1 MIPAAAVAAEVAL
14 TLDEAVTIALRDNRD
29 VRLKEQ
35 ELKKAKAAIAEA
47 KAGLFPGL
55 DVSAG
60 WYDTRGLYSKDVANY
75 STQIGAAQL
84 LFDGGRVLNAVKVGE
99 HYYAANEAALD
110 AARQALV
117 QAVKKSF
124 YALMFADRY
133 CLLNKQILDN
143 TQEHLN
149 VAESRFAKG
158 EASES
163 DILEITASLENVRQA
178 YDISANQSRSAQ
190 ALLANLLYL
199 DADVSIKTTGE
210 FTYTPLELAY
220 DEAFLKALKQRPEI
234 KQLAEQ
240 RKASEKAV
248 AIAKGGSKPVVSAS
262 WNYYSGSRLGTATAV
277 GASPVKGWNDYNVLG
292 VTAQWPLFDGWLT
305 RSKVEQALID
315 VKQATL
321 LEERAVKDIALELT
335 NAFLALQEAVGQLR
349 AAETEIAYYTLHFA
363 TVQDRFRK
371 GMASSLDVNDAEIK
385 QKIAL
390 FNKTQALFD
399 YSIAK
404 SDFEKATG
412 GKK

>member
-1 MIPAAAVAAEVAL
+1 
-14 TLDEAVTIALRDNRD
+14 
-29 VRLKEQ
+29 
-35 ELKKAKAAIAEA
+35 
-47 KAGLFPGL
+47 
-55 DVSAG
+55 
-60 WYDTRGLYSKDVANY
+60 
-75 STQIGAAQL
+75 
-84 LFDGGRVLNAVKVGE
+84 
-99 HYYAANEAALD
+99 
-110 AARQALV
+110 
-117 QAVKKSF
+117 
-124 YALMFADRY
+124 
-133 CLLNKQILDN
+133 
-143 TQEHLN
+143 
-149 VAESRFAKG
+149 
-158 EASES
+158 
-163 DILEITASLENVRQA
+163 
-178 YDISANQSRSAQ
+178 
-190 ALLANLLYL
+190 
-199 DADVSIKTTGE
+199 
-210 FTYTPLELAY
+210 
-220 DEAFLKALKQRPEI
+220 
-234 KQLAEQ
+234 
-240 RKASEKAV
+240 
-248 AIAKGGSKPVVSAS
+248 
-262 WNYYSGSRLGTATAV
+262 
-277 GASPVKGWNDYNVLG
+277 